1 MGLNYLASLSHF
13 VPELLACVT
22 MFGLILIEATY
33 KEEHKERGLFFFA
46 AYIGFGCFSPRAF
59 RKVAI

>member
-33 KEEHKERGLFFFA
+33 KEETMPEDKKYPHPFDLF
-46 AYIGFGCFSPRAF
+46 
-59 RKVAI
+59 K